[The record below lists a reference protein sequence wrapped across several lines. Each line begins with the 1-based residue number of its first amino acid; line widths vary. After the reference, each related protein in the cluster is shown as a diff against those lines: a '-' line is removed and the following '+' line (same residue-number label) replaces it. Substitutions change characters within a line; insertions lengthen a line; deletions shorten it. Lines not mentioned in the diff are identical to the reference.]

1 MFNNLLQKLGFKD
14 KKKPSQGEK
23 KEEKVKL
30 SAGEKKEVRE
40 YKKGK
45 RELGDLLAPAGVK
58 IEPKHIQIGD
68 KYARTLFVLAYPRY
82 LHTAWLSPV
91 INLDRRF
98 DASLFIHPLESN
110 IILKQLQK
118 KVGEVG
124 AEIREKEEKGMVRDP
139 KLETAYK
146 DLEELRDRL
155 QTGQERFFK
164 LGVYITIYESSL
176 EKLDEAAGEVK
187 STLESLLVY
196 SKPALFIQEAGF
208 NSTLPLGRD
217 RLQIF
222 ESMNTQPLSTV
233 FPFVSSDL
241 TSDKGIL
248 YGINRHNSSLV
259 LFDRFELENANTVIF
274 GKSGS
279 GKSYAVKAEILRSLM
294 MGTEFI
300 IIDPE
305 EEYQYLAE
313 TVGGSYVKISLASPY
328 HINPFDVPEPREDED
343 PANVLRSH
351 FATLTGLIKLMLGDL
366 NAEEEAIIDKAI
378 RETYATRD
386 ITPDNPNLEKKPP
399 RMEDLQEVLSG
410 MEGAESLATRLDKYT
425 HGTFAGFLNNY
436 TNVDINKK
444 MVVFNIR
451 DLEDELRPI
460 AMYVILNFVWRIVRK
475 EMKKRV
481 LVVDEAW
488 WLMKHKASA
497 YFLYSMAKRARKY
510 YLGLTTISQDVSDF
524 MASDYGKP
532 IITNSSLQLLLKQS
546 PATIDEVKELFN
558 LTEEEKYLLLEADVG
573 EGLFFAGL
581 KHIAIKVVASY
592 TEDQIITSDPKQLQ
606 EIEQAKKEL
615 AQAAE

>member
-1 MFNNLLQKLGFKD
+1 MFNNLLQKLGL
-14 KKKPSQGEK
+14 KKKKEPSEK
-23 KEEKVKL
+23 EKKVKL
-30 SAGEKKEVRE
+30 SAGEKKEIRE

-45 RELGDLLAPAGVK
+45 RKLEDLLAPAGVK

-98 DASLFIHPLESN
+98 DVSLFIHPLESN

-124 AEIREKEEKGMVRDP
+124 AEIKEREEKGMVRDP

-164 LGVYITIYESSL
+164 LGVYITVYEDTL
-176 EKLDEAAGEVK
+176 EKLDEAAGEIK

-222 ESMNTQPLSTV
+222 ESMNTQPLSTI

-259 LFDRFELENANTVIF
+259 LFDRFSLENANTVIF
-274 GKSGS
+274 GKSGA

-300 IIDPE
+300 VIDPE

-351 FATLTGLIKLMLGDL
+351 FATLTGLIKLILGDL
-366 NAEEEAIIDKAI
+366 NAEEEAIMDKAI

-386 ITPDNPNLEKKPP
+386 ITPENPNLEKKPP

-488 WLMKHKASA
+488 WLMKHEASA

-524 MASDYGKP
+524 MASEYGEP

-546 PATIDEVKELFN
+546 PATIDQVKELFN

-615 AQAAE
+615 AQTAE